1 MKWTVIVKPN
11 AKKTKVEQ
19 KNSSEIFVHVS
30 APPVNGKAN
39 QQVTEL
45 LAKYFNVAKTKI
57 KILHGENS
65 RKKLIEIA

>member
-11 AKKTKVEQ
+11 AKKAKVEQ

-39 QQVTEL
+39 QQLTEL
-45 LAKYFNVAKTKI
+45 RGNPTP
-57 KILHGENS
+57 
-65 RKKLIEIA
+65 